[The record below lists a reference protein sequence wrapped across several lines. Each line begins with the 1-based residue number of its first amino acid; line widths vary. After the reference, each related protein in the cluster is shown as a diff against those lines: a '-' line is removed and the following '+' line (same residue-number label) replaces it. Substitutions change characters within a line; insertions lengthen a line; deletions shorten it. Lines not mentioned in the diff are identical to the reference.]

1 MDIKAD
7 DLPDMGSMLS
17 IESRLND
24 LYHSKTVGMVPA
36 LRERLR
42 DLKGLIQGGNDILR
56 ENVISGLVA
65 LNLDLEFSS
74 TATEEDLLRSCQF
87 LNEEMAQIAQAVERV
102 TRYRSPPLTAVA
114 EDNDQRI
121 VSSRAAVERQEQLIA
136 AQRKRLSE
144 VDELLNTLDRPSVQK
159 ALRNLIPLEKDID
172 VMLSAFSDP
181 TFSVGLVKAALEKL
195 NQNLDL
201 LEQGRR
207 FSDVLDARGRLA
219 AQLEEQKRLLQE
231 LQRHLQAAQ
240 ARSGQLVGAREL
252 LALREPWLEQASKFT
267 VHWQAVSSTIRGST
281 EPHDL
286 VTALGEA
293 RDYLLALR
301 RRIEAV

>member
-7 DLPDMGSMLS
+7 DLPDIGAMLS

-24 LYHSKTVGMVPA
+24 LYHSKTAGMVPA
-36 LRERLR
+36 VRERLR
-42 DLKGLIQGGNDILR
+42 DLRGLIQGSNDILR
-56 ENVISGLVA
+56 ENVISALVA
-65 LNLDLEFSS
+65 LNMDLEFSS

-87 LNEEMAQIAQAVERV
+87 LNEEMVQIAQAVERV
-102 TRYRSPPLTAVA
+102 TRYRSPSLIAVA
-114 EDNDQRI
+114 EDNDQR
-121 VSSRAAVERQEQLIA
+121 VASSRAAVERQEQLIT

-159 ALRNLIPLEKDID
+159 ALRNLIPQEKDID
-172 VMLSAFSDP
+172 AMLSAFSDP
-181 TFSVGLVKAALEKL
+181 TLSVGLVKAALEKL

-207 FSDVLDARGRLA
+207 FSDVLDARARLA
-219 AQLEEQKRLLQE
+219 AQLEEQMRLLQE
-231 LQRHLQAAQ
+231 LQRQLQAAQ
-240 ARSGQLVGAREL
+240 GRGGQLVGAREL
-252 LALREPWLEQASKFT
+252 LALREPWLEQANRFT
-267 VHWQAVSSTIRGST
+267 VRWQALSVTLRRCT
-281 EPHDL
+281 ELHDL

>member
-1 MDIKAD
+1 MDIKAA

-17 IESRLND
+17 IESRSND
-24 LYHSKTVGMVPA
+24 LYYSKTVGMVPA

-42 DLKGLIQGGNDILR
+42 DLKGLIQGGNDLLR

-102 TRYRSPPLTAVA
+102 TRYRSPSLTAIA

-136 AQRKRLSE
+136 AQRKRLTE
-144 VDELLNTLDRPSVQK
+144 VDQILNTLDRPSVQK
-159 ALRNLIPLEKDID
+159 ALRNLIPQEKDID
-172 VMLSAFSDP
+172 AMLSAFSDP
-181 TFSVGLVKAALEKL
+181 TLSVGLVKAALEKL

-207 FSDVLDARGRLA
+207 FADVLDARARLA
-219 AQLEEQKRLLQE
+219 AQLEEQTRLLQE
-231 LQRHLQAAQ
+231 LQRQLQAAQ
-240 ARSGQLVGAREL
+240 AISGQLEGVREL

-267 VHWQAVSSTIRGST
+267 VHWQALSVTIRGST

-293 RDYLLALR
+293 RNYLLALR